1 MLVLTNH
8 LLKSTAFA
16 FNQRSMPTTQS
27 DPSPP
32 RPLLPKRLFLNYCL
46 LLSIVIVYNTV
57 RVNLPLLRPLPEGS
71 SSLIYCLCLTLSG

>member
-27 DPSPP
+27 DPP
-32 RPLLPKRLFLNYCL
+32 RPPPTQTPFPEQLSSVIHCHCLQYCK
-46 LLSIVIVYNTV
+46 SE
-57 RVNLPLLRPLPEGS
+57 PPPPETS
-71 SSLIYCLCLTLSG
+71 S